1 MKDSG
6 RKRTTLDESLL
17 SYIRTTVRIKGG
29 AGGGALDDRGRSID
43 DSEDSEDKTE
53 GLDGFRQTTLL
64 DYMGGP
70 IGRKKPSKLVSTSP
84 HVKGHG
90 EALSKPVE
98 APPHMLPTR
107 SLSGVQRPPRIFLL
121 GLSKRLIE
129 KLYSG
134 VQRLQR

>member
-98 APPHMLPTR
+98 APPSHASDQKLKR
-107 SLSGVQRPPRIFLL
+107 RPAPAEDISARPFKKAYRETL
-121 GLSKRLIE
+121 
-129 KLYSG
+129 
-134 VQRLQR
+134 